1 MKQLKI
7 KFSSGTTTLYLAAG
21 FSHLKKIADQKACVL
36 LTDENIYKAHRQRF
50 KGWNVIVLKSGESYK
65 VQPTID
71 ALVAQL
77 IEMEAGRS
85 TTLVGVGGGVITDIT
100 GYLAAVYMRGLKFGF
115 VPTSILGMVDA
126 SIGGKNCID
135 VGDYKNMVGTI
146 KQPDFILH
154 DMAFLKSLPQ
164 QEWVNGFAEVIKHAC
179 IKDKKM
185 FEELEQKSLRQFQQ
199 KQKTICE
206 LVQRNTMV
214 KVNVVK
220 RDEFERNERRM
231 LNFGHTLGHALET
244 QYELLHGQA
253 ISIGMAFACYVSEKL
268 CGFKETERV
277 EQLLSQY
284 HLPMAAAF
292 DKQRVF
298 NILKMDKK
306 REKRQMNF
314 VLLNKIGKAVV
325 HPVSLVQLEKL
336 LTNWE

>member
-7 KFSSGTTTLYLAAG
+7 KFSSGATTLYLAAG

-126 SIGGKNCID
+126 SIGGKNGID

>member
-126 SIGGKNCID
+126 SIGGKNGID

>member
-7 KFSSGTTTLYLAAG
+7 KFSSGATTLYLAAG

-36 LTDENIYKAHRQRF
+36 LTDENVYKAHRQRF

-65 VQPTID
+65 IQPTID

-126 SIGGKNCID
+126 SIGGKNGID